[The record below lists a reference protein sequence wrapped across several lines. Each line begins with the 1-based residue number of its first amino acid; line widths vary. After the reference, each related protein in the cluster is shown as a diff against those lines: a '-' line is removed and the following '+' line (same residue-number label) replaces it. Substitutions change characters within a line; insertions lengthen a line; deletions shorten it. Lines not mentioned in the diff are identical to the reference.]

1 MVISLIPRSRFP
13 LWRQTRSSLSG
24 GRRPTPRHGHRSR
37 NDYGQSGLRGLLACA
52 KLRRVGIDAHLGYA
66 GSLLASG
73 SFMVGTSIY
82 YDNLDNLADV
92 MGDGEL
98 FNLNFTVNASAAEII
113 LFPLRFSK
121 MTRELQQ
128 LDEQIVSGHVHC
140 RRIKVNATAT
150 ARRPSSAPT

>member
-1 MVISLIPRSRFP
+1 
-13 LWRQTRSSLSG
+13 
-24 GRRPTPRHGHRSR
+24 
-37 NDYGQSGLRGLLACA
+37 
-52 KLRRVGIDAHLGYA
+52 
-66 GSLLASG
+66 
-73 SFMVGTSIY
+73 MVGTSIY